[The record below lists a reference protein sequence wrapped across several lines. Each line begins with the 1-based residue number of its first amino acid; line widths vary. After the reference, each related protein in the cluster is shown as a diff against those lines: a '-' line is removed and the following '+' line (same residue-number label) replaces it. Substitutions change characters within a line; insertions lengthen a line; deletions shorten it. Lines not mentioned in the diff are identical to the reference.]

1 MNSIV
6 IRQMRL
12 LNFKGINNLEVNF
25 DEHETSIYGANA
37 SGKTTIFD
45 AFTWLLFGK
54 DSMDRK
60 DFNIKTLGED
70 GKPIMKLP
78 HEVSATLDVNG
89 EEITLR
95 RCFVENWVK
104 KRGSSVETFEGHTE
118 ERYWNDVPCSATEYK
133 KKIESICPEDI
144 FKLITN
150 PLYFPST
157 KKDSQRNMLFQMVG
171 NITNEDV
178 AATDPKK
185 FAALMEQLTHK
196 TIDEY
201 KREISAKK
209 RRIKDDIE
217 SIPARIDERKRD
229 IPKVEDWTAIEKEID
244 EKKQGIKN
252 VNAQVADRTKS
263 YNEASEQKAKI
274 AKQLSDVKTE
284 LNNRKYQIKDSLMDE
299 YRQKLS
305 VYNEAERKVKDTNVA
320 NENEKRSLQY
330 DKQRLIDENEI
341 LKQKVVE
348 LTSKRDKLIE
358 EWKSIKANTL
368 VFDDNQFVC
377 PTCHRPFDLIDIEDK
392 KSEMTANF
400 NKHQTELFE
409 YNKEQGLSV
418 KKQIDN
424 INAHIDGNTE
434 LIRQFQDKIAS
445 IPGNQHVTAVSPI
458 EPNVEEALISDAKCT
473 ELYNKCVDIQ
483 NQLDSEIQAPDVSDL
498 DDVRSQYLVDI
509 DDLKARLSNRDKI
522 KIANDRIDELEK
534 QLRKES
540 EELTELDG
548 IEFNISEF
556 AKAKIEQVESRING
570 MFKMVRF
577 KMYEQQ
583 INGGEIETCE
593 CMINGVPF
601 SDLNSAGKINA
612 GLDIINAICKAN
624 EVHAPIFID
633 NRESVSDIID
643 VDSQIINLIVDASCK
658 TIKVE

>member
-12 LNFKGINNLEVNF
+12 LNFKGIKNLEVNF
-25 DEHETSIYGANA
+25 DEHETSIFGANA

-54 DSMDRK
+54 DSSDRK
-60 DFNIKTLGED
+60 DFNIKTLGTD

-89 EEITLR
+89 DEITLR

-133 KKIESICPEDI
+133 KKIETICPEDI

-157 KKDSQRNMLFQMVG
+157 KKESQRNMLFQMVG

-185 FAALMEQLTHK
+185 FKALMEQLTHK

-201 KREISAKK
+201 KREIAAKK

-229 IPKVEDWTAIEKEID
+229 IPEEENWADLEARIEEN
-244 EKKQGIKN
+244 KKAIKN
-252 VNAQVADRTKS
+252 VDAQVADRTKS

-284 LNNRKYQIKDSLMDE
+284 LNNRKYQIKDNMMDE
-299 YRQKLS
+299 YRKQLS
-305 VYNEAERKVKDTNVA
+305 VYNEAVRKVNDSNSA
-320 NENEKRSLQY
+320 NLNEKRSLRY
-330 DKQRLIDENEI
+330 DSQRLIDENKTLNQNLI
-341 LKQKVVE
+341 E
-348 LTSKRDKLIE
+348 LTSRRDKLIE
-358 EWKSIKANTL
+358 EWKSIKANML

-392 KSEMTANF
+392 KAEMTANF
-400 NKHQTELFE
+400 NKHQSELLE
-409 YNKEQGLSV
+409 DNKQQGLSV
-418 KKQIDN
+418 KKQLEN
-424 INAHIDGNTE
+424 INAHIESNNE
-434 LIRQFQDKIAS
+434 LIRKFQDKIDS
-445 IPGNQHVTAVSPI
+445 IPGPKQVTAVSPI
-458 EPNVEEALISDAKCT
+458 EPNVEEALISDTKCT
-473 ELYNKCVDIQ
+473 ELYNKCVDLQ
-483 NQLDSEIQAPDVSDL
+483 NQLDSEIQVPDVSDL
-498 DDVRSQYLVDI
+498 DDARSKYLEDI
-509 DDLKARLSNRDKI
+509 DSLKSHLSNRDKI
-522 KIANDRIDELEK
+522 KVSNDRIAELEK

-548 IEFNISEF
+548 IEFNIAEF

-570 MFKMVRF
+570 MFKIVRF